1 IVQGLGAVAG
11 QRIADH
17 PLVDKISFTGST
29 AVGKHL
35 LASCAGN
42 LKRVSLEL
50 GGKSPV
56 VIYPD
61 ADLERAMD
69 GAAMSIFGNTGQV
82 CAAGSRLYVHET
94 E

>member
-1 IVQGLGAVAG
+1 M
-11 QRIADH
+11 
-17 PLVDKISFTGST
+17 DKISFTGST

-82 CAAGSRLYVHET
+82 CAAGSRLYV
-94 E
+94 